1 MLIFLGKTQSNTI
14 LYISKFML
22 RRYHNRRTSCYTIHD
37 LSLLPYASYHHLP
50 ITNSSIQLI
59 IFSYKLKPHF
69 IYSTSIQ
76 SITTIPTFP
85 LLSLPISLLFIKL
98 PLILLFHKHVT
109 KKSNSSQQDLQWSCK
124 TISMLL
130 PLSK

>member
-37 LSLLPYASYHHLP
+37 LSLLPYASYHHLLQTVQFSSLFSP
-50 ITNSSIQLI
+50 I
-59 IFSYKLKPHF
+59 KPHF

-109 KKSNSSQQDLQWSCK
+109 KKSNSSQQDLQWSCE